1 VNEAMHTR
9 GALLFVGDGQGVG
22 RDAITHVAWSLGDG
36 TTIEARGKAWGVG
49 CWPSANRFDFA
60 ALVPGV
66 DYTKEEDMPLS
77 DEDLDK
83 IKFIVAAELGK
94 ANATLYERL
103 RVKTTSLRDSL
114 SSLIRKTHDES

>member
-1 VNEAMHTR
+1 VPH
-9 GALLFVGDGQGVG
+9 
-22 RDAITHVAWSLGDG
+22 
-36 TTIEARGKAWGVG
+36 IEWAGGYPPPV
-49 CWPSANRFDFA
+49 
-60 ALVPGV
+60 
-66 DYTKEEDMPLS
+66 EEDCDMPLS